1 MSARSEQ
8 RGALVRG
15 HSVGCGDRLAVH
27 GGGPHRRDARGKVG
41 GAVPW
46 PEFLVCVE
54 VLLGGNDGV
63 GGLRSAPSI
72 GQRFGEEAQIW
83 AMLEEVTLAQPDRR

>member
-1 MSARSEQ
+1 
-8 RGALVRG
+8 VRG
-15 HSVGCGDRLAVH
+15 HSVGCGDRLAVR

-54 VLLGGNDGV
+54 VLLDGNDDV
-63 GGLRSAPSI
+63 G
-72 GQRFGEEAQIW
+72 W
-83 AMLEEVTLAQPDRR
+83 LAVGSEHRPTVRGGGPNLGDA